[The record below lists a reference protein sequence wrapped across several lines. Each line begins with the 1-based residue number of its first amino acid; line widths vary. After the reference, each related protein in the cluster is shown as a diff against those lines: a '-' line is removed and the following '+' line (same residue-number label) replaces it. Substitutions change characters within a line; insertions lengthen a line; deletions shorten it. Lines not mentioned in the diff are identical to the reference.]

1 MYLLINIV
9 GGKMVTYGKSF
20 RIAIGV
26 LLLVIV
32 EGLFIGTVYSADIK
46 IGSVNIQKAVNEC
59 NAGKE
64 AKKAL
69 TKDVEKFQRLI
80 AEKQKDLQDMKELLE
95 KQGSMLSPEARE
107 AREKELQTRL
117 RDFQRWGEDIQNE
130 INQKRIEMERN
141 ISIGFQKV
149 IQKLGADEGY
159 TLILEKNENIVLFT
173 SKSTD
178 ITDLVIKA
186 YDAQKK

>member
-1 MYLLINIV
+1 
-9 GGKMVTYGKSF
+9 
-20 RIAIGV
+20 
-26 LLLVIV
+26 
-32 EGLFIGTVYSADIK
+32 
-46 IGSVNIQKAVNEC
+46 
-59 NAGKE
+59 
-64 AKKAL
+64 
-69 TKDVEKFQRLI
+69 
-80 AEKQKDLQDMKELLE
+80 
-95 KQGSMLSPEARE
+95 MLSPEARE

-141 ISIGFQKV
+141 ISIGLQKV

-159 TLILEKNENIVLFT
+159 TLILEKNDNIVLFT

-178 ITDLVIKA
+178 ITDLVIKV

>member
-1 MYLLINIV
+1 VAIYQKKFGLTLGTLLSIVTGGLLIGVAYAQNIN
-9 GGKMVTYGKSF
+9 
-20 RIAIGV
+20 
-26 LLLVIV
+26 L
-32 EGLFIGTVYSADIK
+32 K
-46 IGSVNIQKAVNEC
+46 IGSVDIQKAVNEC
-59 NAGKE
+59 HEGKE
-64 AKKAL
+64 AKRSL
-69 TKDVEKFQRLI
+69 TKEAEKFQGI
-80 AEKQKDLQDMKELLE
+80 AFGKQKELQEMKESLE
-95 KQGSMLSPEARE
+95 KQALVLNPEARG

-130 INQKRIEMERN
+130 LNQKRIEMERN
-141 ISIGFQKV
+141 IFIGLQKV

-178 ITDLVIKA
+178 ITDQVVKA

>member
-1 MYLLINIV
+1 MTV
-9 GGKMVTYGKSF
+9 YGKSF
-20 RIAIGV
+20 RMV
-26 LLLVIV
+26 VVIL
-32 EGLFIGTVYSADIK
+32 LFIVVGGLLAGRAYSQNLNLK
-46 IGSVNIQKAVNEC
+46 IGSVDIQKAINEC

-69 TKDVEKFQRLI
+69 TKEVEKFQGLI
-80 AEKQKDLQDMKELLE
+80 AEKQRELQEMRGSLE
-95 KQGSMLSPEARE
+95 KQGLMLNPEAKA
-107 AREKELQTRL
+107 AREKDLQNRL

-130 INQKRIEMERN
+130 LNQRRTEMERN
-141 ISIGFQKV
+141 IFLGLQKV

-159 TLILEKNENIVLFT
+159 TVILEKNENIVLFT
-173 SKSTD
+173 SKSAD

>member
-1 MYLLINIV
+1 MA
-9 GGKMVTYGKSF
+9 TYGKSF

-32 EGLFIGTVYSADIK
+32 GGLFIGTVYSADIK
-46 IGSVNIQKAVNEC
+46 IGSVDIQKAVNEC

-130 INQKRIEMERN
+130 LNQKRIEMERN
-141 ISIGFQKV
+141 ISIGLQKV

-159 TLILEKNENIVLFT
+159 TLILEKNDNIVLFT